1 MDKGAPGRVAPAVV
15 AVVDSAVFDW
25 LVMES
30 FELMEDD
37 DLMEAALAWLSSQRF
52 CTSVLG
58 VGFCRLFCK
67 MDVSL
72 YSSSGLSYC
81 WRDLS
86 LERLESFSNALSNI
100 SLKKLIWR
108 GWGRRLY
115 GGWWLRLIRLLVG

>member
-1 MDKGAPGRVAPAVV
+1 MDKGAPGRVDPVV
-15 AVVDSAVFDW
+15 VEVVDSVAVFDW

-30 FELMEDD
+30 FD

-72 YSSSGLSYC
+72 
-81 WRDLS
+81 
-86 LERLESFSNALSNI
+86 
-100 SLKKLIWR
+100 
-108 GWGRRLY
+108 
-115 GGWWLRLIRLLVG
+115 